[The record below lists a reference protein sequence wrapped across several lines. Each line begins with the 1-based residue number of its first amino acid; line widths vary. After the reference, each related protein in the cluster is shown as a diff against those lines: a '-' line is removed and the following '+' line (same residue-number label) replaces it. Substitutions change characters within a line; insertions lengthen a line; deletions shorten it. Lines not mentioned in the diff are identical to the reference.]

1 MPAPYITFSTH
12 IGNSQNMAEQNMYVL
27 VTRPDNSSPASSF
40 RPRRH
45 SHTHRYLSGEKHSR
59 LFAIFFITAP
69 KRNTSPGVLKNHL
82 RGRVTVVEKII
93 AVCIT
98 RKRGPPYHINDR
110 IWWCE
115 LRCCIW
121 EIVNQKW
128 WIRVLCVWKV
138 WSSSHCF
145 LLTAW
150 TV

>member
-1 MPAPYITFSTH
+1 MLAFSTH
-12 IGNSQNMAEQNMYVL
+12 VGSSQNVAEQNMYLL
-27 VTRPDNSSPASSF
+27 VTRPVNSSPASSF

-69 KRNTSPGVLKNHL
+69 QKKYKSRCF
-82 RGRVTVVEKII
+82 EKPSQG
-93 AVCIT
+93 AGDCCWKDHSSVHHKET
-98 RKRGPPYHINDR
+98 QETWSPYHINDR
-110 IWWCE
+110 IWCE

-145 LLTAW
+145 LLAAW
-150 TV
+150 TI